1 MLLAFLEPIGSAAPK
16 FNVKDKINAF
26 IGKAHSKFALLCPA
40 QGSPIPA
47 FRLVF
52 CSIPKVVHFSEPVT
66 QTVPKFPEIMKTK
79 DSVDAENQIALSCPA
94 QAYPSPG
101 FR

>member
-26 IGKAHSKFALLCPA
+26 IGKSHSKLALLCPA

-52 CSIPKVVHFSEPVT
+52 LKTQMISEPVT

-79 DSVDAENQIALSCPA
+79 DSVDSENPISLSCPA